1 MKIDKKLNL
10 VTNVTREDG
19 SIVYLHV
26 TPFPYEVVEEHCI
39 LLGNL
44 FTKFISQV
52 GGLGAA
58 RIAAMMLRQSL
69 KAEIDNGRTG
79 PNIVDEI
86 QRLTVVIHNV
96 GGQWKTTPLEV
107 AFKQGVIDPDEY
119 REVEGE
125 VVFFY
130 GFLCY
135 SEGKP
140 DRADSGN
147 GDQNVRWATNL
158 IERYGVPRFVAD
170 VEAGYRYPDPECPAG
185 NVIYTLLDWAS
196 NEGFWQVIREITGE
210 EYASPAQYR
219 QRYLLA
225 ALKERG
231 FFNGS

>member
-44 FTKFISQV
+44 VHKIHLA
-52 GGLGAA
+52 GGWSLAPPESP
-58 RIAAMMLRQSL
+58 RSMLRQSL

-107 AFKQGVIDPDEY
+107 AFKQGSY
-119 REVEGE
+119 R
-125 VVFFY
+125 
-130 GFLCY
+130 
-135 SEGKP
+135 P
-140 DRADSGN
+140 
-147 GDQNVRWATNL
+147 
-158 IERYGVPRFVAD
+158 
-170 VEAGYRYPDPECPAG
+170 
-185 NVIYTLLDWAS
+185 
-196 NEGFWQVIREITGE
+196 
-210 EYASPAQYR
+210 
-219 QRYLLA
+219 
-225 ALKERG
+225 
-231 FFNGS
+231 

>member
-10 VTNVTREDG
+10 VTNITRDDG

-69 KAEIDNGRTG
+69 KTEIDNGRTG

-107 AFKQGVIDPDEY
+107 AFNQGIIDPDEY

-125 VVFFY
+125 VVFLWF
-130 GFLCY
+130 
-135 SEGKP
+135 P
-140 DRADSGN
+140 
-147 GDQNVRWATNL
+147 
-158 IERYGVPRFVAD
+158 
-170 VEAGYRYPDPECPAG
+170 
-185 NVIYTLLDWAS
+185 LL
-196 NEGFWQVIREITGE
+196 FR
-210 EYASPAQYR
+210 R
-219 QRYLLA
+219 QT
-225 ALKERG
+225 
-231 FFNGS
+231 